1 MVVSVQRSVGR
12 YLLIAGGLLLR
23 AAASIWICRKNSW
36 HHAVTGIHPCEHLL
50 PSQKAACCR
59 LLGVRWVPRTRRV
72 VRRRANMKT
81 MNRCYMNTTN
91 RCYPHL
97 HPFKSHTSVSIGHW
111 QTDVAN
117 DATQMLQYDVVKN
130 FEPVS
135 PLADTPMWIAARSSL
150 PATAATRCRRSS
162 PQGEATRAPQ
172 LPTHR

>member
-1 MVVSVQRSVGR
+1 MVH
-12 YLLIAGGLLLR
+12 GGPAQSDGVFAKSLKQ
-23 AAASIWICRKNSW
+23 SS
-36 HHAVTGIHPCEHLL
+36 
-50 PSQKAACCR
+50 

-111 QTDVAN
+111 QTDIVN
-117 DATQMLQYDVVKN
+117 GATQMPRYDVVKN

-135 PLADTPMWIAARSSL
+135 LLADTPMWIAARSSL
-150 PATAATRCRRSS
+150 PATAATPCRRSS
-162 PQGEATRAPQ
+162 PQGEATPAPQ
-172 LPTHR
+172 SPAHRCHGVRRATSPEPIYAS

>member
-1 MVVSVQRSVGR
+1 MVH
-12 YLLIAGGLLLR
+12 GGPAQSDGVFAKSLKQ
-23 AAASIWICRKNSW
+23 SS
-36 HHAVTGIHPCEHLL
+36 
-50 PSQKAACCR
+50 

-111 QTDVAN
+111 QTDIVN
-117 DATQMLQYDVVKN
+117 GATQMPRYDVVKN

-135 PLADTPMWIAARSSL
+135 CSQIPRCGLL
-150 PATAATRCRRSS
+150 QEVVCRRPPQRGAADRRRKAKQLERRSRPRTAEPTATGFGEQPPRS
-162 PQGEATRAPQ
+162 PSTLLNGAQRAVVVE
-172 LPTHR
+172 L